1 MTDIPK
7 TLESAAGIRSN
18 GDWKPYPAYKDSGVD
33 WLKKM
38 PVNWRFLRGKSVFSS
53 VDVRSKTGTEELL
66 TVSSANGVIPRAST
80 SVTMFKARTYVGHKL
95 CWPGD
100 LVVNSLWAW
109 MQGLGFSRYHGM
121 ISSAYSVYRPR
132 HEFTNYSRYFDYLL
146 RSVAYKWELQTRS
159 KGVWL
164 SRLQLSDTDFMDMPI
179 VIPPPAEQAA
189 IVRFL
194 DHYDRLIGQYIR
206 TKQKLIALLTEQ
218 KQAIIQ
224 RAVTRGLPSTGSGQD
239 NPDLK
244 LKPSGVDW
252 LGDIPEHWEVR
263 RAKYLLREI
272 VSRSTGGTED
282 LLRVSQYTGVTR
294 RSAKDATGMPRA
306 ESLVG
311 YKHARK
317 NDLVVNIMIAWNGS
331 LGVSPHDGIFS
342 PAYCVY
348 RFAEG
353 QAPWY
358 FHHLLR
364 SPIYGRRIK
373 QASTGVI
380 ESRLRLYSD
389 ALGRIEM
396 LVPGFDEQVHIARY
410 IGQETSTLD
419 TAITRA
425 TRQIAL
431 MREYRTRLIADVVT
445 GKIDVSS
452 VLDASARSAA
462 AALPNELPDDLP
474 DENTGTADG
483 EDEDVEA
490 MADD

>member
-224 RAVTRGLPSTGSGQD
+224 RAVTRGL
-239 NPDLK
+239 NPDVK
-244 LKPSGVDW
+244 LKPSGVNW
-252 LGDIPEHWEVR
+252 VGEIPEHWEVR
-263 RAKYLLREI
+263 RVFEVYSPKLNKNSGMQETQVLSLSYGTIIVKPIEKLHGLVPASFETYQIVHSGDIILR
-272 VSRSTGGTED
+272 TTD
-282 LLRVSQYTGVTR
+282 LQNDHNSLRVGIVRTTGIIT
-294 RSAKDATGMPRA
+294 SAYLCLKTQEPYIPDYG
-306 ESLVG
+306 
-311 YKHARK
+311 
-317 NDLVVNIMIAWNGS
+317 
-331 LGVSPHDGIFS
+331 
-342 PAYCVY
+342 
-348 RFAEG
+348 
-353 QAPWY
+353 
-358 FHHLLR
+358 HLFLH
-364 SPIYGRRIK
+364 SWDITKAIYGFGSGLRQNLDFKHFRRMPAI
-373 QASTGVI
+373 I
-380 ESRLRLYSD
+380 PPR
-389 ALGRIEM
+389 
-396 LVPGFDEQVHIARY
+396 DEQESIVQHIA
-410 IGQETSTLD
+410 TNTASLD
-419 TAITRA
+419 NEISCAR
-425 TRQIAL
+425 RQITL

-452 VLDASARSAA
+452 ALDASARSAA